1 VAGRAPPSLSNPS
14 PNVSRLTTGDTETPD
29 ADADGI
35 ADEYFALHSIAI
47 GSTINTIAPGATV
60 KLAKITEPNGIPTD
74 VSAARR
80 MASMLKQANAANA
93 WPDLIVEP
101 FGSPACDGLYDV
113 ATRHLTNTAR

>member
-1 VAGRAPPSLSNPS
+1 MSNPS

-29 ADADGI
+29 ADGMADQ
-35 ADEYFALHSIAI
+35 YVALHSIAI

-101 FGSPACDGLYDV
+101 FGSPDV
-113 ATRHLTNTAR
+113 MVSTMWRRDT